1 MTHSARP
8 VAGTGPTSKATM
20 PAGLPRRATLGL
32 GVAAAALASQVVRAE
47 TSPEVKIAMLVP
59 LSGPW
64 ARQGIL
70 EQMGARMA
78 VDDINSAGGIKS
90 MGAAKLK
97 LIEYDTQDSAEKAKD
112 AAQRMLAQEPDLV
125 GGFGCWLSTFTL
137 AATEV
142 TERAELPWL
151 TLSYSDLITGR
162 GFKHVFQSSPTA
174 GRQAEEILPMV
185 AELAEKGSGKKP
197 TKVAFIGDNTASSVS
212 FMKPLRD
219 HATKDLG
226 LTIVTD
232 EVYTPPLT
240 DATTMIQH
248 VSSGRPDF
256 VVFQFANVPDDKLL
270 VDKFA
275 EFNLRS
281 DRLPKIGGG
290 GHWAVPELLKNAGA
304 ENLEGVMVGL
314 ANWPGKRLGDLEKR
328 FMARTGEPWFG
339 HDSIFAYVHVMIFK
353 EALEQAGVADRAKVT
368 EAIRALDMTDG
379 PALFFPD
386 GRLKYDENGRRVGA
400 KLCVVQWREGRP
412 VPVYPPS
419 IATRDVVWTKA

>member
-1 MTHSARP
+1 MTNVNKPSMTR
-8 VAGTGPTSKATM
+8 VRGLSRRTTM
-20 PAGLPRRATLGL
+20 GLGL
-32 GVAAAALASQVVRAE
+32 AAGATTLASRRPAAQTPA
-47 TSPEVKIAMLVP
+47 EVKIAMLVP

-70 EQMGARMA
+70 EQMGARLA
-78 VDDINSAGGIKS
+78 IDDINAAGGVKS
-90 MGAAKLK
+90 MGGAKLK

-112 AAQRMLAQEPDLV
+112 AAQRMIAQEPDLV

-151 TLSYSDLITGR
+151 TLSYSDMITGR

-174 GRQAEEILPMV
+174 DRQAEEELPMIM
-185 AELAEKGSGKKP
+185 ELAQKGSGKKP
-197 TKVAFIGDNTASSVS
+197 TKVAFIGDNTAAAVS

-219 HATKDLG
+219 HVVQQQG
-226 LTIVTD
+226 LTIVAD
-232 EVYTPPLT
+232 EVYTPPLS

-248 VSSGRPDF
+248 IRSGRPDF
-256 VVFQFANVPDDKLL
+256 VVFQSTNVPDDKLL

-275 EFNLRS
+275 EFGLRS
-281 DRLPKIGGG
+281 DKLPKIGGG
-290 GHWAVPELLKNAGA
+290 GHWAVPELLKNVGA
-304 ENLEGVMVGL
+304 ENLEGVLVGL
-314 ANWPGKRLGDLEKR
+314 ANWPGKRQADLEKR

-339 HDSIFAYVHVMIFK
+339 HDSIFAYVHVMILK
-353 EALEQAGVADRAKVT
+353 EALEKCGVADRRRVSAAVR
-368 EAIRALDMTDG
+368 ELDMTDG

-386 GRLKYDENGRRVGA
+386 GHLKYDDKGRRIGA
-400 KLCVVQWREGRP
+400 KLCVVQWRGGKP

-419 IATRDVVWTKA
+419 IATDDVVWPKV